1 MANITRFECSY
12 GIQLRAF
19 RLLHEIDQARAE
31 AKYIDGVLEP
41 TLPRRL
47 PLQYAS

>member
-1 MANITRFECSY
+1 MANITRFERSY
-12 GIQLRAF
+12 RIQLRAF

-31 AKYIDGVLEP
+31 AKYSGGVLEP

-47 PLQYAS
+47 PLQQSS